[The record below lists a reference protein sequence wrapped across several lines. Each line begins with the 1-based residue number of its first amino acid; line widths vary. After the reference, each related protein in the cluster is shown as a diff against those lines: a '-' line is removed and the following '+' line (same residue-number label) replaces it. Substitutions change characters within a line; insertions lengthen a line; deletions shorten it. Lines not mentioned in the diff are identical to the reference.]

1 MSEIHE
7 CPAKDMNIF
16 AAAATARTT
25 RKKACGLLDIAL

>member
-7 CPAKDMNIF
+7 CPAKDMNTF
-16 AAAATARTT
+16 VAAATGGTT